1 MTKLAISGIRPT
13 RIELLKLKR
22 QEMLAQRGHDL
33 LEEKLDAM
41 VMEFFRYLD
50 SYIHLKRE
58 TQESVDDALAALSA
72 AHLVIGRNRLEEVAG
87 SAQKMDDI
95 PMQTRSIMGV
105 RVPWIEVPK
114 SLRSY
119 SQRGYSY
126 LGTTSHLDEAAAS
139 FEDSAKA
146 ILELAELEGTVRR
159 LALEIRNTRRR
170 VNALENILIPR
181 LQATRRYIEM
191 HLEEREREDLFRRKR
206 TKSLIQEH

>member
-1 MTKLAISGIRPT
+1 MSKLAISGIRPT

-22 QEMLAQRGHDL
+22 QEVLAQRGHDL

-50 SYIHLKRE
+50 SYIRLKRE
-58 TQESVDDALAALSA
+58 VQKDVDRALDALSA
-72 AHLVIGRNRLEEVAG
+72 AHLVIGRNRLEEIAG
-87 SAQKMDDI
+87 STPKMDDLS
-95 PMQTRSIMGV
+95 MDTRSIMGV
-105 RVPWIEVPK
+105 RVPGIVVPET
-114 SLRSY
+114 LRTY
-119 SQRGYSY
+119 SRTGYSY
-126 LGTTSHLDEAAAS
+126 LGTNTHLDSAVTL
-139 FEDSAKA
+139 FENSTRK

-206 TKSLIQEH
+206 TKNIIQAH

>member
-1 MTKLAISGIRPT
+1 MSKLAISGIRPT

-22 QEMLAQRGHDL
+22 QEVLAQRGHDL

-50 SYIHLKRE
+50 SYIRLKRE
-58 TQESVDDALAALSA
+58 VQESVDRALDALSA
-72 AHLVIGRNRLEEVAG
+72 AHLVTGRNRLEEIAG
-87 SAQKMDDI
+87 STPKMDDLS
-95 PMQTRSIMGV
+95 MDMRSIMGV
-105 RVPWIEVPK
+105 RVPGIVVPET
-114 SLRSY
+114 LRTY
-119 SQRGYSY
+119 SRTGYSY
-126 LGTTSHLDEAAAS
+126 LGTNTHLDCAATL
-139 FEDSAKA
+139 FEHSTRK

-181 LQATRRYIEM
+181 LKATRRYIEM

-206 TKSLIQEH
+206 TKNIIQAH

>member
-1 MTKLAISGIRPT
+1 MSKQAISGVRPT

-22 QEMLAQRGHDL
+22 QEVLAQRGHDL

-50 SYIHLKRE
+50 SYIHIRKAA
-58 TQESVDDALAALSA
+58 QESVDQALVALSA
-72 AHLVIGRNRLEEVAG
+72 AHLVIGRNKLEELAV
-87 SAQKMDDI
+87 SSRKMEDI
-95 PMQTRSIMGV
+95 AMYTRSIMGV
-105 RVPWIEVPK
+105 RVPGIDLPETLFP
-114 SLRSY
+114 Y
-119 SQRGYSY
+119 PRGYSCF
-126 LGTTSHLDEAAAS
+126 GTTSHVDGAAAA
-139 FEDSAKA
+139 FEHSARL

-206 TKSLIQEH
+206 TKSLMQEH

>member
-1 MTKLAISGIRPT
+1 MSKLAISGIRPT

-22 QEMLAQRGHDL
+22 QEVLAQRGHDL

-50 SYIHLKRE
+50 SYIHLKRQA
-58 TQESVDDALAALSA
+58 QESVDDALNALSE
-72 AHLVIGRNRLEEVAG
+72 AHLVIGRNKLEEVAG
-87 SAQKMDDI
+87 SARKMEDI
-95 PMQTRSIMGV
+95 PMYTRSIMGV
-105 RVPWIEVPK
+105 RVPGIDLPE

-119 SQRGYSY
+119 SGRGYSY
-126 LGTTSHLDEAAAS
+126 LGTTSHVDEAAAA
-139 FEDSAKA
+139 FERSARVM
-146 ILELAELEGTVRR
+146 LELAELEGTVRR

>member
-1 MTKLAISGIRPT
+1 MSKNVIGGIRPT

-22 QEMLAQRGHDL
+22 QEILAQRGHDL

-50 SYIHLKRE
+50 SYIAIRRKVQ
-58 TQESVDDALAALSA
+58 TSVDCAMDAISA
-72 AHLVIGRNRLEEVAG
+72 AYLVIGKNRLEEVAG
-87 SAQKMDDI
+87 SAQKMVDI
-95 PMQTRSIMGV
+95 PMDTRFIMGV
-105 RVPWIEVPK
+105 RVPSITVPD
-114 SLRSY
+114 SLRSHPE
-119 SQRGYSY
+119 RGYSY
-126 LGTTSHLDEAAAS
+126 LGTTSYLDEAASS
-139 FEDSAKA
+139 FEGSVHL
-146 ILELAELEGTVRR
+146 ILELAQLEGTVRR

-181 LQATRRYIEM
+181 LRATRHYIEM